1 MCPFESGKC
10 EKEEE
15 KLQKIEYLENEKSFL
30 GEIKNIFHSFW
41 RAIISWKIKNRQ
53 NTADTNFKEVLSRNS
68 LITFLL
74 PKVFYVL
81 HIGPKCEEECPENL
95 ELFVCGT
102 NGVTYKNACYLNR
115 ASCFAW
121 GRIQLAH
128 SGVCGKYGNSAAL
141 SLVGKVHLV
150 DTIFVTLQTGSSQYY

>member
-1 MCPFESGKC
+1 M
-10 EKEEE
+10 
-15 KLQKIEYLENEKSFL
+15 KLRTFFRI
-30 GEIKNIFHSFW
+30 
-41 RAIISWKIKNRQ
+41 
-53 NTADTNFKEVLSRNS
+53 LSRNS

-128 SGVCGKYGNSAAL
+128 SGVCGKYRNSAAL